1 MLLTLKDAEEDHI
14 MHSTSGNIKFTSY
27 HDTNEV
33 VDELFELL
41 RSTYQGNLETAV
53 TEKDFIS
60 DSVQLMY

>member
-1 MLLTLKDAEEDHI
+1 